1 MQNVPNMWQRDV
13 TTKWQDTAVAA
24 SILFSGHVADRK
36 CSDHPD
42 CASSTLVTSTC
53 SFLYLLPHMIQNANC
68 TCIAPKRSLNDPT
81 VEWPSLIRISVGN
94 SASRRLFARKPSSGI
109 ICCSAPARPSV
120 MTWARPFSV
129 AATSRSKG
137 FLEGSQPWLD
147 RVGRTWATV
156 TEVEQRVMTEV
167 KEKSVKKR

>member
-1 MQNVPNMWQRDV
+1 MSDIQHKCKTCQYIQICGNKMQQQ
-13 TTKWQDTAVAA
+13 KWQGMAVAA
-24 SILFSGHVADRK
+24 SILFSGYVADRK
-36 CSDHPD
+36 CPTPTAHLQRLLLLLSY
-42 CASSTLVTSTC
+42 
-53 SFLYLLPHMIQNANC
+53 LYLLPHMIQNADC
-68 TCIAPKRSLNDPT
+68 TCIAPKRSLNNPT

-137 FLEGSQPWLD
+137 FLEGSQP
-147 RVGRTWATV
+147 
-156 TEVEQRVMTEV
+156 
-167 KEKSVKKR
+167 

>member
-1 MQNVPNMWQRDV
+1 MWQQDA
-13 TTKWQDTAVAA
+13 TTKVA
-24 SILFSGHVADRK
+24 GHGSSCFYSVLRI
-36 CSDHPD
+36 CCRSQVPHPD

-137 FLEGSQPWLD
+137 FLEGSQPLLNRDKGGKNSD
-147 RVGRTWATV
+147 RSRT
-156 TEVEQRVMTEV
+156 
-167 KEKSVKKR
+167 KSDDRS

>member
-1 MQNVPNMWQRDV
+1 MWQQDA
-13 TTKWQDTAVAA
+13 TTKVA
-24 SILFSGHVADRK
+24 GHGSSCFYSVLRI
-36 CSDHPD
+36 CCRSQVPHPD
-42 CASSTLVTSTC
+42 CASSTLD
-53 SFLYLLPHMIQNANC
+53 LLPHMIQNADC
-68 TCIAPKRSLNDPT
+68 TCIAPKPSLNNPT
-81 VEWPSLIRISVGN
+81 VEWPSHIRISVGN
-94 SASRRLFARKPSSGI
+94 SASLRLFARKPSSGI

-167 KEKSVKKR
+167 KEKSVLKKGMKTWKYLETTFK

>member
-1 MQNVPNMWQRDV
+1 M
-13 TTKWQDTAVAA
+13 A
-24 SILFSGHVADRK
+24 GHSSSCFHSVLRICGRPQVLGPPRLRA
-36 CSDHPD
+36 
-42 CASSTLVTSTC
+42 STLVTSTC

-167 KEKSVKKR
+167 KEKSVLKKGMKTWKYLETTFK